1 MARCKLRRYFR
12 HGLLPQLI
20 AFDTVVRLGG
30 VTRAADELFLAQPT
44 VSGLL
49 RKLTDTVGGPLMHI
63 SRSGVELTG
72 TRKDVAAL
80 CDEVL
85 AAVQR
90 FDERR
95 SAPPGGDRKD
105 KSTELRRPISVPESW
120 AGIPTTM
127 APWSLVPEPHS
138 RSK

>member
-20 AFDTVVRLGG
+20 AFETVVRLGG

-49 RKLTDTVGGPLMHI
+49 RKLAETMGEPLMHVG
-63 SRSGVELTG
+63 RGRVELTEAG
-72 TRKDVAAL
+72 KDVAML
-80 CDEVL
+80 CEEVL

-90 FDERR
+90 FDERKNR
-95 SAPPGGDRKD
+95 ETAAGIA
-105 KSTELRRPISVPESW
+105 ELRRPISVPESW

-127 APWSLVPEPHS
+127 APWSHVPEPHS
-138 RSK
+138 PSK

>member
-1 MARCKLRRYFR
+1 MARCKIRRYFR

-20 AFDTVVRLGG
+20 AFETVVRLGG
-30 VTRAADELFLAQPT
+30 VTRAADELALAQPT

-49 RKLTDTVGGPLMHI
+49 RKLTDTIGEPLLHVGRG
-63 SRSGVELTG
+63 RVELTEAG
-72 TRKDVAAL
+72 KDVALL
-80 CDEVL
+80 CEEVL

-90 FDERR
+90 FDER
-95 SAPPGGDRKD
+95 
-105 KSTELRRPISVPESW
+105 KSRETIPETRELRRPISVPETW

-138 RSK
+138 PSK